1 MSATLWFLKPI
12 VLTTEKKSR
21 LEKAEIINATFTKNG
36 DIIHT
41 RHLENPQRR
50 ALPGKHTQEGQT
62 EGQRSRKRSRK
73 RREKRDR
80 SKAKET
86 ESCSCR
92 NLSLNILQP
101 PILVFLFCPFNS
113 SLSSLSALLCLQT
126 SHYGNSFPGLTPPWI
141 ISGRTF
147 GFQGMF
153 FFEWKWCN

>member
-1 MSATLWFLKPI
+1 M
-12 VLTTEKKSR
+12 VLEAHCANYREKSR

-62 EGQRSRKRSRK
+62 EGQRSRKRSGK

-92 NLSLNILQP
+92 NLSLNILQSP
-101 PILVFLFCPFNS
+101 HSGLPLLSLQLKPLIVVCSTLSPNLPLWKFISRSNS
-113 SLSSLSALLCLQT
+113 SLNHFWTYIRL
-126 SHYGNSFPGLTPPWI
+126 PGHGL
-141 ISGRTF
+141 
-147 GFQGMF
+147 
-153 FFEWKWCN
+153 FFEWK